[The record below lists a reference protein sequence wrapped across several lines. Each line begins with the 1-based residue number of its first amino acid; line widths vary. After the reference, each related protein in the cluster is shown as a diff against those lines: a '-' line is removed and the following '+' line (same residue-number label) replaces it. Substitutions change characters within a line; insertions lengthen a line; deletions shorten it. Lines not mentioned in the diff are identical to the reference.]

1 MFKSKQMLVRYAE
14 ETENRELLAKLAL
27 IETHG
32 ASSVADMC
40 NDVIENATKNEI
52 KFKSNMTRGNFA
64 ILGNVHKSKG
74 LEFNT
79 VFFVDF
85 HDASWWGLRQA
96 IKKSDDEKKIEEKN
110 NFFVG
115 LSRAKERLY
124 FTKNQGEWPPIITDL
139 LKNSKLIKKLPD
151 IPLF

>member
-14 ETENRELLAKLAL
+14 ETKIESCWQLAL

-64 ILGNVHKSKG
+64 ILGNIHKSKG
-74 LEFNT
+74 LEFPMCC
-79 VFFVDF
+79 
-85 HDASWWGLRQA
+85 WQMIL
-96 IKKSDDEKKIEEKN
+96 
-110 NFFVG
+110 
-115 LSRAKERLY
+115 
-124 FTKNQGEWPPIITDL
+124 
-139 LKNSKLIKKLPD
+139 
-151 IPLF
+151 